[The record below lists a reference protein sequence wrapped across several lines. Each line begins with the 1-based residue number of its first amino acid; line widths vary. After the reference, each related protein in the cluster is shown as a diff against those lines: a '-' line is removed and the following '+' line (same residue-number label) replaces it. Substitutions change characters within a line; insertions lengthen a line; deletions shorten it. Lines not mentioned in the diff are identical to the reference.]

1 MFHLRQSPLS
11 CARLLVG
18 AAVLAVLAACSSGA
32 APTLHLTGSV
42 VADQPITAGSVSF
55 ALPGGA
61 AFAQA
66 NVTGAGSFEA
76 VSQVSEFEPFVVSVT
91 DLKRADGSALP
102 GQLQAVV
109 APADAGQPIQVSVL
123 STLVA
128 QTYLRMGPNAT
139 VVDAQARVANAV
151 GLPAGTDMRSPA
163 PAGFYPAELLGVAQ
177 GAGGLDNYMA
187 NAATLIAQNATAQLD
202 YRGQF
207 RTVLAQQL
215 VHKLVMGMAGI
226 VARPA
231 N

>member
-1 MFHLRQSPLS
+1 MFDLRNSVLT
-11 CARLLVG
+11 CARLLAG
-18 AAVLAVLAACSSGA
+18 AAALAVLAACSSGA
-32 APTLHLTGSV
+32 APTLQLTGSV
-42 VADQPITAGSVSF
+42 AADQPIAGGSVSF

-66 NVTGAGSFEA
+66 NVGGDGKFQAT
-76 VSQVSEFEPFVVSVT
+76 SQVPEFDPFVVSVS

-102 GQLQAVV
+102 GRLQAVV
-109 APADAGQPIQVSVL
+109 APADAGQPIQVNLL

-139 VVDAQARVANAV
+139 VGDAQTRVASALA
-151 GLPAGTDMRSPA
+151 LPAGTDLRSPA
-163 PAGFYPAELLGVAQ
+163 PAGFYPAEFLGVAQ
-177 GAGGLDNYMA
+177 GAGGLDTYVG
-187 NAATLIAQNATAQLD
+187 NAATAIAQNQPLD

-215 VHKLVMGMAGI
+215 VHKLVMGMAGV

>member
-1 MFHLRQSPLS
+1 MFDGRHSLGA
-11 CARLLVG
+11 CARLLLG
-18 AAVLAVLAACSSGA
+18 AAAVTLLAACSSGA

-42 VADQPITAGSVSF
+42 VADQPLAAGSVSF
-55 ALPGGA
+55 ALPGA
-61 AFAQA
+61 APFAQA

-76 VSQVSEFEPFVVSVT
+76 VSQVPEFDPFVVSVSEM
-91 DLKRADGSALP
+91 KRADGSPLA

-109 APADAGQPIQVSVL
+109 APADAGQPIQVNLL

-128 QTYLRMGPNAT
+128 QTYVRLGPNAT
-139 VVDAQARVANAV
+139 VVDARTRVAGAL
-151 GLPAGTDMRSPA
+151 GLPAGTDMRAPA
-163 PAGFYPAELLGVAQ
+163 PAGFYPGEFLGVAQ
-177 GAGGLDNYMA
+177 GAGGLDNYVA
-187 NAATLIAQNATAQLD
+187 NAATFIAQNPTAQLD

>member
-1 MFHLRQSPLS
+1 MFDWRHSIGT

-18 AAVLAVLAACSSGA
+18 AAALAILAACSSGA
-32 APTLHLTGSV
+32 APTLQLTGSV

-55 ALPGGA
+55 ALPGA
-61 AFAQA
+61 APFAQA
-66 NVTGAGSFEA
+66 NVTGGGSFEA
-76 VSQVSEFEPFVVSVT
+76 VSQVPGFDPFIVSVG
-91 DLKRADGSALP
+91 DLKRADGSALA
-102 GQLQAVV
+102 GSLQAVI
-109 APADAGQPIQVSVL
+109 APADAGQPIQVNLL

-128 QTYLRMGPNAT
+128 RTYERLGPNAT
-139 VVDAQARVANAV
+139 VSDAQARVASAL
-151 GLPAGTDMRSPA
+151 GLPAGTDMRAPA

-187 NAATLIAQNATAQLD
+187 NAATFIAQNPTAQLD

-215 VHKLVMGMAGI
+215 VHKLVMGMAGM
-226 VARPA
+226 VTRPA